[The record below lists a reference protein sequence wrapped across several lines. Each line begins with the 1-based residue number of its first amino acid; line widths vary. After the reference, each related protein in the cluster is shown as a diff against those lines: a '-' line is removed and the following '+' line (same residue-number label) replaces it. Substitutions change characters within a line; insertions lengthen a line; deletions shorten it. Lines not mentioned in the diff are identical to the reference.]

1 MPYGDYAKCP
11 NCGKVAYQEAEIEK
25 EFGYRNIS
33 SEKVIPQSW
42 CRDCRSQ
49 WNRNADEDLDD

>member
-42 CRDCRSQ
+42 LETTLSEDQCR
-49 WNRNADEDLDD
+49 AL